1 MTEEKEPKRK
11 NRRYN
16 SMMNS
21 YIFHP
26 IRYKIF
32 RFLRWAIGI
41 IICGGLVFLLL
52 SGAINQV
59 KTGENMLSY
68 FMNIGHHIG
77 DGLESLFTDDS
88 PLKANEDGVYFK
100 DASVPDKGALNN
112 IADNDSNSDDKNKD
126 DEQEVTEATNSDK
139 KENE

>member
-1 MTEEKEPKRK
+1 MAEEKEPKRK

-26 IRYKIF
+26 IRHKIF

-68 FMNIGHHIG
+68 VMNIGHCIG

-100 DASVPDKGALNN
+100 DASVPDKGALDN
-112 IADNDSNSDDKNKD
+112 IIDNSNNSDDKNKDD
-126 DEQEVTEATNSDK
+126 DEQEVTEATNDDK
-139 KENE
+139 KRK